1 MLPLFSHSIPS
12 TTSCT
17 CGLLRSRYQ
26 DGIRCENNSL
36 LETPVW
42 KEIGKEPSL
51 RERAGKYSTV
61 MQVWPPVNGRK
72 KCQENVE
79 AAQAGSHLRKV
90 WQNYQQEGNYVS
102 QEYICLGIPLASDH
116 VVGTVGGVVLMKSSD
131 GLQSPRP
138 RVLSQ
143 WPSLCWEV
151 CEIHSLGGHSDC
163 FS

>member
-1 MLPLFSHSIPS
+1 M
-12 TTSCT
+12 
-17 CGLLRSRYQ
+17 
-26 DGIRCENNSL
+26 
-36 LETPVW
+36 
-42 KEIGKEPSL
+42 
-51 RERAGKYSTV
+51 
-61 MQVWPPVNGRK
+61 
-72 KCQENVE
+72 E

-143 WPSLCWEV
+143 
-151 CEIHSLGGHSDC
+151 
-163 FS
+163 